1 VAQRVL
7 FLRAAGRHRDGS
19 SRVVEI
25 FAAELEVKKMAIY
38 RWQGVS
44 PRGETIT
51 GEMEA
56 ATRDAVL
63 ARLRAQ
69 RIQPIPAKIRERGKG
84 LDKEITI
91 PGFGEKVKTHD
102 VVVFTRQ
109 LGTMIDAGLPIVQC
123 LDILGSQTENKKF
136 RGIIKQLKDDV
147 ESGSTFTEALKKH
160 PKIFDELFV
169 NMISAG
175 EIGGILDTILQRLSV
190 YMEKSM
196 KLKAKIKG
204 AMIYPA
210 TIITVA
216 TGVTAVLLVW
226 VIPVF
231 AELFSSFGQELPAP
245 TQFVINL
252 SNFTIAYFHFITMVF
267 MAIAVALRYTYK
279 TENGRLMMDRAF
291 LEAPVF
297 GDLIR
302 KSSIARFSR
311 TLSTLVSSGVPIL
324 DALLITAK
332 TAGNK
337 VVERAVLATRLS
349 ISEGNS
355 ISEPLIQ
362 SKVFPPMVCQM
373 IAVGESTG
381 ALDAMLQKIAEF
393 YEDEVDNMVANLTTL
408 MEPLVILFLGVII
421 GGLVISMYLPIFK
434 LGSVIG

>member
-1 VAQRVL
+1 
-7 FLRAAGRHRDGS
+7 
-19 SRVVEI
+19 
-25 FAAELEVKKMAIY
+25 MAVF

-44 PRGETIT
+44 PRGDTIG

-56 ATRDAVL
+56 TTRDAVV

-84 LDKEITI
+84 LDKDISI
-91 PGFGEKVKTHD
+91 PGFGESIKTRD

-123 LDILGSQTENKKF
+123 LDILATQADKKKF
-136 RGIIKQLKDDV
+136 RSIIRQLKDDV
-147 ESGSTFTEALKKH
+147 ESGSTFTEALRKH
-160 PKIFDELFV
+160 PKIFDDLFV

-175 EIGGILDTILQRLSV
+175 EIGGILDTILARLSV
-190 YMEKSM
+190 YMEKAM

-216 TGVTAVLLVW
+216 TGVTTVLLIW

-231 AELFSSFGQELPAP
+231 AELFSSFGQALPAP

-252 SNFTIAYFHFITMVF
+252 SNFTIAYFPYMIAVAVGT
-267 MAIAVALRYTYK
+267 AVALRQLYK
-279 TENGRLMMDRAF
+279 TEQGRYTMDKAF
-291 LEAPVF
+291 LQAPVF

-302 KSSIARFSR
+302 KSSIARFTR
-311 TLSTLVSSGVPIL
+311 TLSTLISSGVPIL

-332 TAGNK
+332 TSGNK
-337 VVERAVLATRLS
+337 VVERAILATRLS

-355 ISEPLIQ
+355 IAEPLIQ

-393 YEDEVDNMVANLTTL
+393 YEEEVDNMVANLTTL
-408 MEPLVILFLGVII
+408 MEPLVILFLGIII

-434 LGSVIG
+434 LGAVIG

>member
-1 VAQRVL
+1 
-7 FLRAAGRHRDGS
+7 
-19 SRVVEI
+19 
-25 FAAELEVKKMAIY
+25 
-38 RWQGVS
+38 
-44 PRGETIT
+44 
-51 GEMEA
+51 MEA
-56 ATRDAVL
+56 PTRDAVL

-69 RIQPIPAKIRERGKG
+69 RIQPIPNRIRERGKG
-84 LDKEITI
+84 LDRDLTI
-91 PGFGEKVKTHD
+91 PGFSDGIKEKD
-102 VVVFTRQ
+102 IVVFTRQ

-123 LDILGSQTENKKF
+123 LDILATQAEKKAF
-136 RGIIKQLKDDV
+136 RKVLTQLKDDV

-160 PKIFDELFV
+160 DKHFDNLFI

-175 EIGGILDTILQRLSV
+175 EIGGILDTILQRLSA
-190 YMEKSM
+190 YMEKAM

-216 TGVTAVLLVW
+216 VGVTAVLLIW

-231 AELFSSFGQELPAP
+231 AELFSSFGQELPGP

-252 SNFTIAYFHFITMVF
+252 SNFTIAYFPYIVAVTIAMVV
-267 MAIAVALRYTYK
+267 ILRQIYQ
-279 TENGRLMMDRAF
+279 TEGGRYRMDQMF
-291 LEAPVF
+291 LQAPVF

-302 KSSIARFSR
+302 KSSIARFTR
-311 TLSTLVSSGVPIL
+311 TLSTLMSSGVPIL
-324 DALLITAK
+324 DSLLITAK
-332 TAGNK
+332 TSGNK
-337 VVERAVLATRLS
+337 VVERAILATRTS

-355 ISEPLIQ
+355 ISQPLSA

-381 ALDAMLQKIAEF
+381 ALDAMLAKIADF

-408 MEPLVILFLGVII
+408 MEPLVILFLGTLI
-421 GGLVISMYLPIFK
+421 GGLVVSMYLPIFK

>member
-1 VAQRVL
+1 
-7 FLRAAGRHRDGS
+7 
-19 SRVVEI
+19 
-25 FAAELEVKKMAIY
+25 MAVF

-44 PRGETIT
+44 PRGETMG

-56 ATRDAVL
+56 PTRDAVL

-69 RIQPIPAKIRERGKG
+69 RIQPIPTRIKERGKG
-84 LDKEITI
+84 LDRELKI
-91 PGFGEKVKTHD
+91 PGLGESIKTRD

-123 LDILGSQTENKKF
+123 LDILATQTDNTKF
-136 RGIIKQLKDDV
+136 RSVIRQLKEDV

-160 PKIFDELFV
+160 NKIFDDLFV

-175 EIGGILDTILQRLSV
+175 EVGGILDTILARLAV

-231 AELFSSFGQELPAP
+231 AELFSSFGQALPAP

-252 SNFTIAYFHFITMVF
+252 SNFTIKYFHYILG
-267 MAIAVALRYTYK
+267 AAVAAAITLRQMYH
-279 TENGRLMMDRAF
+279 TESGRLAMDKAF
-291 LEAPVF
+291 LQAPVF

-302 KSSIARFSR
+302 KSSIARFTR

-324 DALLITAK
+324 DSLLITAK
-332 TAGNK
+332 TSGNK
-337 VVERAVLATRLS
+337 VVERAVLATRTS

-355 ISEPLIQ
+355 ISDPLVQ

-408 MEPLVILFLGVII
+408 MEPLVILFLGTII
-421 GGLVISMYLPIFK
+421 GGLVVSMYLPIFK

>member
-1 VAQRVL
+1 
-7 FLRAAGRHRDGS
+7 
-19 SRVVEI
+19 
-25 FAAELEVKKMAIY
+25 MAVF

-44 PRGETIT
+44 PRGETIS

-56 ATRDAVL
+56 STRDAVL

-84 LDKEITI
+84 LDKEINI
-91 PGFGEKVKTHD
+91 PGFGESIRTRD
-102 VVVFTRQ
+102 IVVFTRQ

-123 LDILGSQTENKKF
+123 LDILSTQADKKKF
-136 RGIIKQLKDDV
+136 RGIIRQLKEDV
-147 ESGSTFTEALKKH
+147 ESGSTFTEALRKH
-160 PKIFDELFV
+160 PKVFDDLFV

-190 YMEKSM
+190 YMEKAM

-216 TGVTAVLLVW
+216 VGVTTVLLIW

-231 AELFSSFGQELPAP
+231 AELFSSFGQALPAP

-252 SNFTIAYFHFITMVF
+252 SNFTVAYFPYMFAVV
-267 MAIAVALRYTYK
+267 IAAMIGLRQMYK
-279 TENGRLMMDRAF
+279 TEQGRLAMDRAF
-291 LEAPVF
+291 LQAPVF

-302 KSSIARFSR
+302 KSSIARFTR

-332 TAGNK
+332 TSGNK
-337 VVERAVLATRLS
+337 VVERAILATRLS

-355 ISEPLIQ
+355 ISEPLVQ

-408 MEPLVILFLGVII
+408 MEPMVILFLGVII
-421 GGLVISMYLPIFK
+421 GGLVISMYLPIFR
-434 LGSVIG
+434 LGAVIS

>member
-1 VAQRVL
+1 
-7 FLRAAGRHRDGS
+7 
-19 SRVVEI
+19 
-25 FAAELEVKKMAIY
+25 MAIY

-44 PRGETIT
+44 PRGETIS

-84 LDKEITI
+84 LDREIAL
-91 PGFGEKVKTHD
+91 PGLGEKVKTRD

-123 LDILGSQTENKKF
+123 LDILASQTENKKF
-136 RGIIKQLKDDV
+136 RGVIRQLKEDV
-147 ESGSTFTEALKKH
+147 EAGATFTEALRKH
-160 PKIFDELFV
+160 PKIFDDLFV

-216 TGVTAVLLVW
+216 GGVTAVLLIW

-252 SNFTIAYFHFITMVF
+252 SNFTIAYFHFLILAMV
-267 MAIAVALRYTYK
+267 AAAVALRYSYQ
-279 TENGRLMMDRAF
+279 TENGRMAMDRAL
-291 LEAPVF
+291 LEMPVF
-297 GDLIR
+297 GELIR
-302 KSSIARFSR
+302 KSSIARFTR

-332 TAGNK
+332 TSGNK

-349 ISEGNS
+349 ISEGTS
-355 ISEPLIQ
+355 ISEPLVQ
-362 SKVFPPMVCQM
+362 SKVCPPMVCQM
-373 IAVGESTG
+373 ISVGESTG